1 MNCSDF
7 KKEMNNFISDTI
19 EVDTAKEFIEHFKE
33 CPACNEELEIYYMIN
48 KTFNDTHTKSEST
61 GMSNSYDFKKQLSLK
76 IAYYQ
81 EVFYHKYKIN
91 FLIKFL
97 LSGAELVAVLMV
109 AYFIIFVLGGNN
121 GF

>member
-7 KKEMNNFISDTI
+7 KKNMNNFISDTI
-19 EVDTAKEFIEHFKE
+19 EEDVAKDFIAHFKE
-33 CPACNEELEIYYMIN
+33 CPECNEELEIYYMIN

-61 GMSNSYDFKKQLSLK
+61 SMSNSYDFKKQLSLK

-81 EVFYHKYKIN
+81 ELFYRNYKKN
-91 FLIKFL
+91 FMMKFL
-97 LSGAELVAVLMV
+97 LSGTELVALIMV

-121 GF
+121 GL